1 VGELVVCSDYSSWLW
16 CNDMKVDLGL
26 AEVGQDRVD
35 HFEGLVDLFTDL
47 GAGEN
52 DLARDEDEKHLGD
65 VSTSNK
71 ARSRWK
77 GTHDLGLH
85 HSVDE
90 TGEQLRLVRAEH
102 VMACG
107 KTFQADRELDVAGAD
122 NVLDLE
128 VGELGIEAELLDDT
142 SVLAGSQLRVVFG
155 LGTSD
160 DHLARGEDQGGG
172 LGLANTHDDS
182 GETLGVVLC
191 ITSVEGNRLQ
201 IESAVKV
208 HRGDNVP
215 LKARNVNN
223 MPTTKRCNTKILTAM

>member
-1 VGELVVCSDYSSWLW
+1 
-16 CNDMKVDLGL
+16 M
-26 AEVGQDRVD
+26 
-35 HFEGLVDLFTDL
+35 VDLFTDL
-47 GAGEN
+47 GTSED

-65 VSTSNK
+65 VSMRKKTW
-71 ARSRWK
+71 SRWK

-107 KTFQADRELDVAGAD
+107 KTFQTDRELDVAGAD
-122 NVLDLE
+122 NVLDLK
-128 VGELGIEAELLDDT
+128 VGELGIEAELLDNT
-142 SVLAGSQLRVVFG
+142 SVLAGSELRVVFG

-172 LGLANTHDDS
+172 LGLADTHDDS
-182 GETLGVVLC
+182 GETLWVVLC

-201 IESAVKV
+201 VESAVKV
-208 HRGDNVP
+208 HRSDNVP